1 MEQEKTRL
9 QEVWMKEMC
18 KNTAYWTTTE
28 DYDKSVTVM
37 DAEVRTAG
45 ATFDGYKKK
54 NSENIKSMG
63 RTEAPAPEPPA
74 PELPTIAQ
82 VG

>member
-1 MEQEKTRL
+1 
-9 QEVWMKEMC
+9 
-18 KNTAYWTTTE
+18 
-28 DYDKSVTVM
+28 M
-37 DAEVRTAG
+37 DAEVKTTG
-45 ATFDGYKKK
+45 ASFEAYKKK